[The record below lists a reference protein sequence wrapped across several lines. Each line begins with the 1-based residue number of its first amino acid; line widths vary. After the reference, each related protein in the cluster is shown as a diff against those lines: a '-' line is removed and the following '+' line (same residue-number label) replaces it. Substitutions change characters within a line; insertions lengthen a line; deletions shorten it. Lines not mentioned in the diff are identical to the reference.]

1 MESSFSS
8 RAFVKLSAAL
18 VLSLAAGLLS
28 ASSGDGAVRRL
39 GKGML
44 IAHRGMSEIAPENTP
59 AAYNEAVKRGFSFE
73 CDVYKTKDDRVFS
86 FHDPDLK
93 RITGI
98 AKRCADCT
106 WDEVKNL
113 DVGSWKGEKWK
124 DQRPS
129 SLEDIL
135 ALARDGRLIEID
147 VKSGP
152 EIVPV
157 IKKIVEAQTNATPRN
172 IVFAS
177 ARVKTIRAFRE
188 QMPGFS
194 AWIGITCRRG
204 WGRKYPPRPVE
215 EAIEIARSSKADG
228 IALQFDSKLITAE
241 YIKAL
246 KDAGYVVNVWTV
258 DSPEAARLAA
268 ARGADTVTSNR
279 PNKLL
284 EAR

>member
-1 MESSFSS
+1 MKTLKTLTRRGVLLAVFFST
-8 RAFVKLSAAL
+8 AF
-18 VLSLAAGLLS
+18 LL
-28 ASSGDGAVRRL
+28 ASSGDGKAKCL
-39 GKGML
+39 GKAML

-157 IKKIVEAQTNATPRN
+157 IKKIVAAQTNATPRN

-177 ARVKTIRAFRE
+177 ARKETIRAFRE
-188 QMPGFS
+188 QMPEFS
-194 AWIGITCRRG
+194 AWIGVTCRRG
-204 WGRKYPPRPVE
+204 WSHKAPPLPVE
-215 EAIEIARSSKADG
+215 EAIEIARFSKADG
-228 IALQFDSKLITAE
+228 VALQFDSKLITAQ

-258 DSPEAARLAA
+258 DSPKAARLAA
-268 ARGADTVTSNR
+268 ERGADSITSNR

-284 EAR
+284 ASPSR